1 MFQARC
7 SSIRSTISSWFQP
20 FNEET
25 QCTITLLNQSLG
37 LETDKYITKP
47 LMSLL
52 FVLSTCP
59 VECEESILSIQ
70 TSCLKFDE
78 LLVEN
83 IHSQLMDFHKTK
95 NFIFQSYLLKMF
107 LSFNEE
113 NLELP
118 KMVLTK
124 EMNKY

>member
-1 MFQARC
+1 MHYNLVESVFRVRDRQVYH
-7 SSIRSTISSWFQP
+7 STPYESIVFLRT
-20 FNEET
+20 
-25 QCTITLLNQSLG
+25 
-37 LETDKYITKP
+37 YR
-47 LMSLL
+47 
-52 FVLSTCP
+52 
-59 VECEESILSIQ
+59 VESEESSQLIQ

-83 IHSQLMDFHKTK
+83 IHSQLMYFHKTK

-124 EMNKY
+124 EMIKY